1 MSQYHFQQ
9 SSLATA
15 RPLNSGLRYG
25 FIISLAIHL
34 LAVTII
40 AVFLSK
46 EKTKKEDF
54 IYVDIIQ
61 TAISTKFRRAKLRT
75 PQKLS
80 FPDIQFSSEIPPNLV
95 SLEKPR
101 LFDKPLSQPNTTL
114 FSDAMV
120 IRDINSIALNAS
132 TLDTARSGVILRRL
146 KTTYGTLST
155 TDWVKNRTLISST
168 KTAKSTKPIIPEIS
182 KRINLMSPIDALPQP
197 ELPMEKIA
205 KHALAVRQKDKVD
218 IVFIVDASQ
227 SMENNIDAVINHL
240 SKMVDIFQA
249 GELDFTIGVVTFRYG
264 TLYSLLGW
272 DMKVFPQTSDV
283 KKVKQELHS
292 IKCRGDEKALDAL
305 MQAIAEV
312 KFRQFA
318 ERRFILVTD
327 EYVSGSY
334 SAAEVLNQIQK
345 FNIKV
350 DVIGI
355 DEPFQKMVAQCTG
368 GLWFSIGEIDG

>member
-15 RPLNSGLRYG
+15 RPLNLGLRYA

-34 LAVTII
+34 LVVMMI
-40 AVFLSK
+40 AFFFSK
-46 EKTKKEDF
+46 KKYEPEDF

-61 TAISTKFRRAKLRT
+61 TATPAKFRRPKLRT
-75 PQKLS
+75 PQKFE
-80 FPDIQFSSEIPPNLV
+80 FPKDIQLSSEIPPNLI

-101 LFDKPLSQPNTTL
+101 IFDKPLSQTNITL

-120 IRDINSIALNAS
+120 ISDINSIALNAS
-132 TLDTARSGVILRRL
+132 TLDSARSGASSA
-146 KTTYGTLST
+146 YGALST
-155 TDWVKNRTLISST
+155 TEWVKNRTLISST

-197 ELPMEKIA
+197 ELPIEKIA
-205 KHALAVRQKDKVD
+205 RHALAAKQKDKLD
-218 IVFIVDASQ
+218 IVFIVDVSQ

-249 GELDFTIGVVTFRYG
+249 GGLDFTIGVVTFRYG
-264 TLYSLLGW
+264 TLYFLLGW

-292 IKCRGDEKALDAL
+292 IKCRGDEKALNAL

-318 ERRFILVTD
+318 EKRFILVTD

>member
-1 MSQYHFQQ
+1 MSQFHFQKNG
-9 SSLATA
+9 LAATG
-15 RPLNSGLRYG
+15 PMTSGLRYA

-34 LAVTII
+34 LAAAIMTIFFFKGKDEP
-40 AVFLSK
+40 A
-46 EKTKKEDF
+46 DF

-61 TAISTKFRRAKLRT
+61 TTMPIKFRRTKLRT
-75 PQKLS
+75 QQKFTS
-80 FPDIQFSSEIPPNLV
+80 PKDIQLSSEIHAPNLV

-101 LFDKPLSQPNTTL
+101 IFDKPLSQTNITL

-120 IRDINSIALNAS
+120 IRDINSIGLNIS
-132 TLDTARSGVILRRL
+132 TSGLARSGASS
-146 KTTYGTLST
+146 TYGTLST
-155 TDWVKNRTLISST
+155 TEWVKNRTLISST
-168 KTAKSTKPIIPEIS
+168 RTDKSTKPIIPEIS
-182 KRINLMSPIDALPQP
+182 KSINLMSHIDVLSQP

-205 KHALAVRQKDKVD
+205 KHALAAKQKDKLD

-227 SMENNIDAVINHL
+227 SMENNIDAVTNHL

-249 GELDFTIGVVTFRYG
+249 GGLDFTIGIVTFRYG
-264 TLYSLLGW
+264 TLYSLLSW
-272 DMKVFPQTSDV
+272 DMKVSPQTSDV
-283 KKVKQELHS
+283 KKVKQELRS

-345 FNIKV
+345 CDIKV

-355 DEPFQKMVAQCTG
+355 DEPFQKIVAQRTG
-368 GLWFSIGEIDG
+368 GLWFLIGKIDG

>member
-1 MSQYHFQQ
+1 MSQHHFQQ

-15 RPLNSGLRYG
+15 RPLNLGLRYAL
-25 FIISLAIHL
+25 IISLAIHL
-34 LAVTII
+34 LVVTMI
-40 AVFLSK
+40 AIFFSK
-46 EKTKKEDF
+46 KKYEPEDF

-61 TAISTKFRRAKLRT
+61 TATPMKFRQPKLRT
-75 PQKLS
+75 PQKFA
-80 FPDIQFSSEIPPNLV
+80 FPEEIQLSSEIPPNLV

-101 LFDKPLSQPNTTL
+101 IFDKPLSQTNITL

-120 IRDINSIALNAS
+120 IRDINSIALNVS
-132 TLDTARSGVILRRL
+132 TSGLARSGASS
-146 KTTYGTLST
+146 TYGISST

-168 KTAKSTKPIIPEIS
+168 RTDESTKPIIPEIS
-182 KRINLMSPIDALPQP
+182 KSINLMSHIDALSQP

-205 KHALAVRQKDKVD
+205 KHALAAKQKDKLD

-249 GELDFTIGVVTFRYG
+249 GGLDFTIGIVTFRYG
-264 TLYSLLGW
+264 TLYSMLGW

-345 FNIKV
+345 FDIKV

-368 GLWFSIGEIDG
+368 GLWFSIGKIDG

>member
-1 MSQYHFQQ
+1 MSQHHFQQ

-15 RPLNSGLRYG
+15 RPLNLGLRYA
-25 FIISLAIHL
+25 FIISIAVHL

-40 AVFLSK
+40 AISFSK
-46 EKTKKEDF
+46 KKYEPEDF

-61 TAISTKFRRAKLRT
+61 TAIPVKFRRPKLRT
-75 PQKLS
+75 QEKFA
-80 FPDIQFSSEIPPNLV
+80 FPKDIQFYSEIHAPNLV
-95 SLEKPR
+95 PLEKPR
-101 LFDKPLSQPNTTL
+101 LFDKPISQTNITL

-120 IRDINSIALNAS
+120 IRDINSIALNISISGLAQSGAS
-132 TLDTARSGVILRRL
+132 S
-146 KTTYGTLST
+146 TYGTSST
-155 TDWVKNRTLISST
+155 NEWVKNRTLISST
-168 KTAKSTKPIIPEIS
+168 KTDKSTKPIIPEIS
-182 KRINLMSPIDALPQP
+182 KSINLMSHTDALSQP

-205 KHALAVRQKDKVD
+205 KHALAARQKDKLD

-249 GELDFTIGVVTFRYG
+249 GGLDFTIGIVTFRYG
-264 TLYSLLGW
+264 TLYSMLGW

-345 FNIKV
+345 FDIKV

-368 GLWFSIGEIDG
+368 GLWFSIGKIDG